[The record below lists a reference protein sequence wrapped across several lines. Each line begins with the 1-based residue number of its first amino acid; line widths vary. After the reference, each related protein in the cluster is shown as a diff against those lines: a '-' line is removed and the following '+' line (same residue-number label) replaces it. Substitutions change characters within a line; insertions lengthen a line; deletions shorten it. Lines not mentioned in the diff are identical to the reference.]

1 MGHDLFLFR
10 KGGIVMKIV
19 KRKVAIVGC
28 GLVGSTTA
36 FSLITQGI
44 CDEVMM
50 IDINKERAYGEMLDL
65 QDCIEYLNKNVKVYT
80 GDYSDCGDVDIIV
93 ITAGAPPKQGQTR
106 LDTLELSAKICKSIV
121 DPIMQSGFDGIF
133 LVISNPVDI
142 ISHYVYFLSG
152 LPKNQ
157 VIGTGTAIDSARLQ
171 NMIAQI
177 AKVDPRS
184 VHAYSMGEHGDSQMV
199 PWSTVTVA
207 GKPFYDV
214 IADNK
219 ELVGDVDLDDL
230 LYKTTQ
236 EGWEIL
242 NRKGTTYYG
251 IATAC
256 AGIIKAI
263 LDDENRIV
271 PVSTLLEGEYGE
283 SNVYAGVPTV
293 LNRMGASDVLEIHM
307 TPGELARF
315 KESTKLIREYT
326 DKIMAI
332 HRESTKSE

>member
-1 MGHDLFLFR
+1 
-10 KGGIVMKIV
+10 MKIS
-19 KRKVAIVGC
+19 KSKVAIVGT

-36 FSLITQGI
+36 YSLITQGV

-65 QDCIEYLNKNVKVYT
+65 QDSIEYLNRNVKITT
-80 GDYSDCGDVDIIV
+80 GTFEECGDVDIVV
-93 ITAGAPPKQGQTR
+93 ITAGAPPKPGQSR
-106 LDTLELSAKICKSIV
+106 LDTLDLSARICRSIV
-121 DPIMQSGFDGIF
+121 NPIMASGFDGIF
-133 LVISNPVDI
+133 IVISNPVDMI
-142 ISHYVYFLSG
+142 THYVQYLSG

-157 VIGTGTAIDSARLQ
+157 VIGTGTAIDSARLK
-171 NMIAQI
+171 NIIANLV
-177 AKVDPRS
+177 KVDPRS

-214 IADNK
+214 IADNQ
-219 ELVGDVDLDDL
+219 ELVGNVDLDEL
-230 LYKTTQ
+230 VHKTAK
-236 EGWEIL
+236 EGWEIY

-256 AGIIKAI
+256 TGIIKAI
-263 LDDENRIV
+263 LNDENRII

-283 SNVYAGVPTV
+283 KDVYAGVPTI
-293 LNRMGASDVLEIHM
+293 LNRTGAADVLEIHM

-315 KESTKLIREYT
+315 KESVSVIRENT
-326 DKIMAI
+326 NKLMEV
-332 HRESTKSE
+332 HVHGE

>member
-1 MGHDLFLFR
+1 
-10 KGGIVMKIV
+10 MKIS
-19 KRKVAIVGC
+19 KSKVAIVGT

-36 FSLITQGI
+36 YSLITQGV

-65 QDCIEYLNKNVKVYT
+65 QDSIEYLNRNVKITT
-80 GDYSDCGDVDIIV
+80 GTFEECGDVDIVV
-93 ITAGAPPKQGQTR
+93 ITAGAPPKPGQSR
-106 LDTLELSAKICKSIV
+106 LDTLDLSARICRSIV
-121 DPIMQSGFDGIF
+121 NPIMASGFDGIF
-133 LVISNPVDI
+133 IVISNPVDMI
-142 ISHYVYFLSG
+142 THYVQFLSG

-157 VIGTGTAIDSARLQ
+157 VIGTGTAIDSARLK
-171 NMIAQI
+171 NIIANLV
-177 AKVDPRS
+177 KVDPRS

-214 IADNK
+214 IADNQ
-219 ELVGDVDLDDL
+219 ELVGDVDLDEL
-230 LYKTTQ
+230 VHKTAK
-236 EGWEIL
+236 EGWEIY

-256 AGIIKAI
+256 TGIIKAI
-263 LDDENRIV
+263 LNDENRII

-283 SNVYAGVPTV
+283 KDVYAGVPTI
-293 LNRMGASDVLEIHM
+293 LNRTGAADVLEIHM

-315 KESTKLIREYT
+315 KESVSVIRENT
-326 DKIMAI
+326 NKLMEV
-332 HRESTKSE
+332 HMHGE

>member
-1 MGHDLFLFR
+1 
-10 KGGIVMKIV
+10 MKIS
-19 KRKVAIVGC
+19 RSKVGIVGC

-44 CDEVMM
+44 CDEVLM

-65 QDCIEYLNKNVKVYT
+65 QDSIEYLNRNVKVRT
-80 GDYSDCGDVDIIV
+80 GEYSDCGDVDIIV

-106 LDTLELSAKICKSIV
+106 LDTLELSAKICKSII
-121 DPIMQSGFDGIF
+121 DPIMESGFDGIF

-142 ISHYVYFLSG
+142 ITHYVKILSG

-171 NMIAQI
+171 NMIAQLV
-177 AKVDPRS
+177 KVDPRS

-207 GKPFYDV
+207 GKPLYDV
-214 IADNK
+214 LSDNK
-219 ELVGDVDLDDL
+219 EMLGEVDLEEI
-230 LYKTTQ
+230 LYKITQ

-256 AGIIKAI
+256 VGIIKSI
-263 LDDENRIV
+263 LNDENRII

-283 SNVYAGVPTV
+283 RDVYAGVPVV
-293 LNRMGASDVLEIHM
+293 LNRSGASDVLEIHM
-307 TPGELARF
+307 TPGELSRF
-315 KESTKLIREYT
+315 KESVGVIREYT
-326 DKIMAI
+326 EKLLEG
-332 HRESTKSE
+332 R

>member
-1 MGHDLFLFR
+1 MN
-10 KGGIVMKIV
+10 IT

-36 FSLITQGI
+36 FSLTTQGV
-44 CDEVMM
+44 CDEVML
-50 IDINKERAYGEMLDL
+50 IDIDKERAYGEMLDL
-65 QDCIEYLNKNVKVYT
+65 KDSIEYLNRNVKVYT
-80 GDYSDCGDVDIIV
+80 GSYEECGDMDIIV
-93 ITAGAPPKQGQTR
+93 ITAGAPPKEGQSR

-121 DPIMQSGFDGIF
+121 EPIMKSGFDGIF
-133 LVISNPVDI
+133 IVISNPVDI
-142 ISHYVYFLSG
+142 IAHYVYKLSG

-171 NMIAQI
+171 DYIAQLV
-177 AKVDPRS
+177 KVDPRS

-199 PWSTVTVA
+199 PWSTVTVG

-219 ELVGDVDLDDL
+219 EMVGEVDLDDL
-230 LYKTTQ
+230 VYKTSQ
-236 EGWEIL
+236 KGWEIL
-242 NRKGTTYYG
+242 KRKGTTYYG

-256 AGIIKAI
+256 VGVIKAI
-263 LDDENRIV
+263 LNDENRII

-283 SNVYAGVPTV
+283 RDVYAGVPVV
-293 LNRMGASDVLEIHM
+293 LNRNGAYDVLEIHM

-315 KESTKLIREYT
+315 KESVGVIREYT
-326 DKIMAI
+326 EKLMQ
-332 HRESTKSE
+332 KNL